1 MCLARASTY
10 VSDLCQANVLWLYR
24 IYVETR
30 GINTLMCA
38 GRTAYPSHDRVIL
51 EYHNFLYFVGCGGL
65 TTLHNNRPRKQKT
78 KSDKLQNSHNHSHPI
93 EQQHNPMPHRLYPL
107 SHRYIRHATPATV
120 YLSLSCPASRAAQK
134 FRAVNLQH
142 QFRLQH
148 ACCSIIY
155 TQRGWASVPAHLLQR
170 PTQPHTSIPCTMS
183 LYVYPFAQH
192 LAASS
197 PPHTPY

>member
-78 KSDKLQNSHNHSHPI
+78 KSDKLQNSHNHSCSI
-93 EQQHNPMPHRLYPL
+93 EQQHTPSHIAYIPYPIAI
-107 SHRYIRHATPATV
+107 YATPHP
-120 YLSLSCPASRAAQK
+120 SLCISASPACVTCCAEIS
-134 FRAVNLQH
+134 RAVNLQH

-148 ACCSIIY
+148 AGCSIIY
-155 TQRGWASVPAHLLQR
+155 TQRGWQRVPAHLLQR
-170 PTQPHTSIPCTMS
+170 PTQPHTSTS
-183 LYVYPFAQH
+183 AL
-192 LAASS
+192 
-197 PPHTPY
+197 